1 MDFTIIAETNGD
13 SLHPTTYQLI
23 GAASSLGSNS
33 TVICPNGVGSSEAAK
48 INGVEKV
55 I

>member
-23 GAASSLGSNS
+23 GAVASWAL
-33 TVICPNGVGSSEAAK
+33 IQL
-48 INGVEKV
+48 
-55 I
+55 